1 MSSRA
6 SRRKD
11 TTDVIK
17 KIQSD
22 VKRNEGLARQAFS
35 GLASAEYGNN
45 SSSGG
50 SVSSGGDNLG
60 NHTAIADLN
69 MATYDILQ
77 PDRLFWQTDVVIQ
90 AVDTTTIDGVLDRLE
105 YNAGN
110 LGGHDFYV
118 DRPSNSTPRFGITE
132 TSVESNVP
140 LDMNLNHI
148 AFQSITG
155 VTTPSGTKK
164 RFLFSNS
171 ANSDN
176 ISVKK
181 PDGSIVDLEGGAG
194 GWDGDA
200 TSILDMNN
208 YEIQHTGKISFDV
221 TSGVYPSIDVSAD
234 SSVMNFRVN
243 GIGAMALSEAS
254 GDPTL
259 EVIGN
264 PNPAIKTR
272 STDSTPTDNQVIGG
286 LYFDAFNSA
295 LSLKTF
301 GSLKMESS
309 DVTSG
314 SEDGAFMMNLMKGG
328 TSTNVLLFDNN
339 KLLPQQTDTYD
350 LGGNANRFKYVS
362 AKYLNNIE
370 QLSFS
375 AAISGQ
381 YINSSTAGL
390 QYYVPS
396 GDSHVFEVVSTPVV
410 TMTATETTF
419 ADDVIVSGDLTNT
432 THNDNFTWSGT
443 GYAYLSTT
451 NTYLYSD
458 TTWLGQYGGGDVCR
472 IAATLNFTDG
482 GVGTHQTLPTQSDGY
497 INIQVGGIARK
508 LYYYN

>member
-1 MSSRA
+1 M
-6 SRRKD
+6 
-11 TTDVIK
+11 
-17 KIQSD
+17 
-22 VKRNEGLARQAFS
+22 
-35 GLASAEYGNN
+35 
-45 SSSGG
+45 SSSGIRKLRTSQDRAIDVLREQEQEFIQNLKPGG
-50 SVSSGGDNLG
+50 SEKGGFGLVGLGGTSSGSPIPAG
-60 NHTAIADLN
+60 NYLNTAGGTMIGPIAYYPTTVSIASNVIDIGLSSDKSSTYVILDSSTTDLITIN
-69 MATYDILQ
+69 GAQFSGQDLILQGKTGSTITVKNSGNIVTSDGADYDIVGLALV
-77 PDRLFWQTDVVIQ
+77 RLIYDEASTKWRIYSTV
-90 AVDTTTIDGVLDRLE
+90 GS
-105 YNAGN
+105 
-110 LGGHDFYV
+110 GG
-118 DRPSNSTPRFGITE
+118 
-132 TSVESNVP
+132 
-140 LDMNLNHI
+140 
-148 AFQSITG
+148 
-155 VTTPSGTKK
+155 
-164 RFLFSNS
+164 
-171 ANSDN
+171 
-176 ISVKK
+176 
-181 PDGSIVDLEGGAG
+181 GSG
-194 GWDGDA
+194 GWDGNA
-200 TSILDMNN
+200 TSILDMNDF
-208 YEIQHTGKISFDV
+208 EIQHTGKISFEV

-272 STDSTPTDNQVIGG
+272 STDSTPTDDQIIGG

-314 SEDGAFMMNLMKGG
+314 SEDGAFMMNLMKNG
-328 TSTNVLLFDNN
+328 TGTNVLLFDNDR
-339 KLLPQQTDTYD
+339 LLPQQTDTYD
-350 LGGNANRFKYVS
+350 LGGNANRFQYVS

-410 TMTATETTF
+410 TMTSTETTF

-443 GYAYLSTT
+443 GYTALYST
-451 NTYLYSD
+451 NSYLYSD
-458 TTWLGQYGGGDVCR
+458 TTWLGQYGNGDVCR
-472 IAATLNFTDG
+472 ISSTLNFTG
-482 GVGTHQTLPTQSDGY
+482 NTSGTHQTLPTQSDGY
-497 INIQVGGIARK
+497 ISIEIGGIARK